1 MLELLFFLFLMNVE
15 LNRFLVFNIL
25 KRNLV
30 NTKVLISANLKQ
42 VMVQIDITT

>member
-42 VMVQIDITT
+42 VMVQIDIAT